1 MNLER
6 NETNTLNKQ
15 EKKEAGK
22 RFVKLVYTGISVTL
36 AFISAA
42 ALWYY
47 NVGVGWDEGYFGYR
61 TLFAVGVMFSVL
73 YYIFARMYHA
83 LKIGLYRLWELTFSQ
98 MLSYSIADI
107 VLYTAA
113 FFWFHDFTRIKFELF
128 FIGFLLQFF
137 CITAVIFVLNR
148 VYAALDEPRRMLI
161 IYGSPDYKLLVEKM
175 EEMPYRYRIVKCLPE
190 TAKLSEIYRILDS
203 CKDVYLYNVKDEL
216 KNKLIVF
223 CDIHGKDIHLS
234 MELTD
239 LLTLNHEISHT
250 FDTPYL
256 RNRKSP
262 VKWYYPG
269 IKRLF
274 DILLS
279 LIGLVVLSPIFLIT
293 ALCIHFTDGGPVF
306 YRQKRLTT
314 GGRVFDIL
322 KFRSMR
328 VDAEAGQ
335 GARLSSEHDDRITP
349 VGQVIRKCRIDELP
363 QLCNILKG
371 DMSIVGPRPERPE
384 IATLYEEELPEFR
397 LRLKVKAGLT
407 GYAQVYG
414 RYNTTPQDKLKLDL
428 IYIAQRSLLFDI
440 KLIFYTVKIIF
451 IPESTQ
457 GIADDQTT
465 ALKK

>member
-1 MNLER
+1 MK
-6 NETNTLNKQ
+6 TQ
-15 EKKEAGK
+15 EHKIQEQKEAGK
-22 RFVKLVYTGISVTL
+22 RFTKIVYTGLSL
-36 AFISAA
+36 ALSFFSAG

-47 NVGVGWDEGYFGYR
+47 NVGVGWDAGYFGYR
-61 TLFAVGVMFSVL
+61 TLLAVGVLFSVM
-73 YYIFARMYHA
+73 YYVFARMYHA

-98 MLSYSIADI
+98 MLSYGIAD
-107 VLYTAA
+107 VFLYTAA
-113 FFWFHDFTRIKFELF
+113 FFWFHDFSRIRVELF
-128 FIGFLLQFF
+128 FVGFLIQFF
-137 CITAVIFVLNR
+137 LITGISFVLNR
-148 VYAALDEPRRMLI
+148 IYAALDEPRRMLI
-161 IYGSPDYKLLVEKM
+161 IYGTPDYKLLVEKM
-175 EEMPYRYRIVKCLPE
+175 AEMPYRYKLVDCLPE
-190 TAKLSEIYRILDS
+190 TTKLGKIYHVLDS
-203 CKDVYLYNVKDEL
+203 CKDVYLYNVKDDL

-223 CDIHGKDIHLS
+223 CDMHGKDIHLS
-234 MELTD
+234 MGLTD

-262 VKWYYPG
+262 VRWYYPAV
-269 IKRLF
+269 KRLF

-279 LIGLVVLSPIFLIT
+279 LCGLIVLSPVFFVT

-306 YRQKRLTT
+306 YRQKRMTT
-314 GGRVFDIL
+314 GGRQFDIL

-349 VGQVIRKCRIDELP
+349 VGNIIRKCRIDELP
-363 QLCNILKG
+363 QLFNILTG

-384 IATLYEEELPEFR
+384 IAALYEEELPEFR

-428 IYIAQRSLLFDI
+428 IYIAERSILFDI
-440 KLIFYTVKIIF
+440 RLIFYTLKIIF